1 MVFVGGMVQLSKDLE
16 YGRVPSKELVLAVHE
31 MLSAAGINMDVEKQ
45 SLLQTTLTLK
55 EKLEESQ
62 AAFLLEQVSKLHY
75 LNTSSVFFFLCQL
88 YNCNP
93 TFKSRMMTYL
103 QSESSAMSLV

>member
-1 MVFVGGMVQLSKDLE
+1 MQLSKDLE
-16 YGRVPSKELVLAVHE
+16 YGRVPSKELVLALHE

-62 AAFLLEQVSKLHY
+62 AAFLLERVSKLQY

-88 YNCNP
+88 YNRNP
-93 TFKSRMMTYL
+93 TFKSL
-103 QSESSAMSLV
+103 K